1 LRGIITNERA
11 KKANSSSLNTKSFET
26 TAVSK
31 SYDYVAV
38 NPVNSKSPTHLGASE
53 DDEIIDLTVQ
63 HQSRSSA
70 RSSDRNKFGKG
81 SSIAAKLGAFRFSS
95 SPNKQFKPSHKQFR
109 TDLKSSEIKLMKVS
123 TSHHEGVNDSVSSL
137 SRTYQS
143 ETKNSRSS
151 RSPTAN
157 GRNANRTVTALRDS
171 NLGTKAFAKKAKN
184 SKRDSSSIKGN
195 GTLNESYRK
204 IVRKLNIYMCVF
216 PTIGFFG
223 AFALLLNG
231 LTILLENAAESSAN
245 NENEEEGTVREEAD
259 ASSTEYRPISD
270 LGFYILIL
278 AIFLFQYYARV
289 KLDFKNW
296 RKNR

>member
-1 LRGIITNERA
+1 
-11 KKANSSSLNTKSFET
+11 
-26 TAVSK
+26 
-31 SYDYVAV
+31 
-38 NPVNSKSPTHLGASE
+38 
-53 DDEIIDLTVQ
+53 
-63 HQSRSSA
+63 
-70 RSSDRNKFGKG
+70 
-81 SSIAAKLGAFRFSS
+81 
-95 SPNKQFKPSHKQFR
+95 
-109 TDLKSSEIKLMKVS
+109 MKVS